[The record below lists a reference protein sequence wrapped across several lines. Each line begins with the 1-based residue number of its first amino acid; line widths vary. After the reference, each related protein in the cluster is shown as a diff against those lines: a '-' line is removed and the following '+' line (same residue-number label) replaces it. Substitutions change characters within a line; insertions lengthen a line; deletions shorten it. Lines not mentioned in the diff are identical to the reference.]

1 MWHHP
6 AKAYGRSGCRSRL
19 LSGKEPEMRYEIEDK
34 GSFKM
39 IHIIGNID
47 IEENTKKLDDD
58 INDCIRK
65 GHHHFVFNL
74 EKTTYLDSAGISIFI
89 HCLCD
94 VQENKGSVYIIA
106 KESQVRKVLEMVGID
121 RLMKTYRSEQEFLTD
136 QKVKVG

>member
-1 MWHHP
+1 M
-6 AKAYGRSGCRSRL
+6 K
-19 LSGKEPEMRYEIEDK
+19 YEIEDK

-47 IEENTKKLDDD
+47 TEENTKKLDDD
-58 INDCIRK
+58 IFACIK
-65 GHHHFVFNL
+65 NGHHHFVFNL

-106 KESQVRKVLEMVGID
+106 KDNQVRKVLEMVGID
-121 RLMKTYRSEQEFLTD
+121 RLMKTYGSEAEFLRE
-136 QKVKVG
+136 QKVGVA